1 MLVKVHLLFWS
12 QQGKTWGCLLLLLL
26 LLLGFSSSIM
36 ILKIKTTKIITH
48 RQGFQFT
55 DADNRHNQAGPEV

>member
-26 LLLGFSSSIM
+26 LGFSSSIM
-36 ILKIKTTKIITH
+36 ILKSK
-48 RQGFQFT
+48 QQQ
-55 DADNRHNQAGPEV
+55 N